1 MNMNKTKSLQFIALT
16 ALLAINAGLPLQAN
30 DSLPQQII
38 GGLFKPVAR
47 EVLESGKIF
56 GGAVGAAVAY
66 GIINDQVTV
75 RVCPEYFT
83 QGFHRSNVRGMGLSK
98 ERQNMLLD
106 KNNPTKIGLWWGV
119 NATWWF
125 GALLGVPTIA
135 AARVGSWP
143 KLQMEDLVKPV
154 GVGVAGLLGTGLVA
168 GIIGYNTVKN
178 KQTLK
183 EKKNMAFSQGASF
196 DAFDFNEKVCHGYVI
211 DAYAHKAAYAGGAA
225 VTLGL
230 VGYTLYERYN
240 RS

>member
-1 MNMNKTKSLQFIALT
+1 MNRVKSVQFIALT
-16 ALLAINAGLPLQAN
+16 VLLAVNAMMPLQAN
-30 DSLPQQII
+30 DSLAQQVIS
-38 GGLFKPVAR
+38 GLFKQVAR
-47 EVLESGKIF
+47 EALESGKIF
-56 GGAVGAAVAY
+56 AGAVGAAVAY

-83 QGFHRSNVRGMGLSK
+83 QGFHRSDVLGMGLSQ

-119 NATWWF
+119 NATWLF

-183 EKKNMAFSQGASF
+183 GKRNIAFSQGASF
-196 DAFDFNEKVCHGYVI
+196 DAWDFNEEACHGYVT

-225 VTLGL
+225 VTVGL
-230 VGYTLYERYN
+230 VGYTLAKRYALAYQ
-240 RS
+240 